1 MPNAVVWTS
10 YPQDMV
16 FYYLT
21 PARFRRYSSSNLCPA
36 LPSLGRFRIQRTGG
50 GIWLVNPAT
59 ESCLSNVR
67 SAVRPTGAG
76 RPSAVSALAKYL
88 PARLEAVPFQN
99 LRLRN
104 QVRDLNS
111 QASNRGLRNQIRDL
125 DDRASTR
132 SASCS
137 N

>member
-50 GIWLVNPAT
+50 GIWLVNPAD
-59 ESCLSNVR
+59 ESCLSKVR
-67 SAVRPTGAG
+67 SAARRAG
-76 RPSAVSALAKYL
+76 HGQPSAASQKKSTLT
-88 PARLEAVPFQN
+88 ARLEAVPS
-99 LRLRN
+99 
-104 QVRDLNS
+104 RDSIHSLEAVPS
-111 QASNRGLRNQIRDL
+111 
-125 DDRASTR
+125 DDSTRSESAR